1 MEESIISLQVGATGA
16 ITRGLRERL
25 ARVIEGELSD
35 AEVGKHQRARPG
47 APNSQAA
54 VLVPPRPPAAD
65 VVIETTL
72 GPGLGLGRPLSKLAD
87 LLIFC
92 CPQSTRTMPSSVCSS
107 PESRT

>member
-16 ITRGLRERL
+16 ITRGLRERV
-25 ARVIEGELSD
+25 ARVIEGGLSD

-72 GPGLGLGRPLSKLAD
+72 IFPRFGGLPTVSLRGVHHGQVQD
-87 LLIFC
+87 LEKIYA
-92 CPQSTRTMPSSVCSS
+92 
-107 PESRT
+107 